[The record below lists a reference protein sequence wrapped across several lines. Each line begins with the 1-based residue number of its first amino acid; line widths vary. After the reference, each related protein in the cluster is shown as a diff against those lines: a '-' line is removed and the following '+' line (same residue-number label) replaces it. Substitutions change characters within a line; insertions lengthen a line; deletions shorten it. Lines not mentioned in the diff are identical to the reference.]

1 MDKPTLHNI
10 LFDLMIK
17 YNYLSVRDINKF
29 LGTKKGTALLKH
41 QIDRLETDEYIQF
54 ISKFIYENL

>member
-10 LFDLMIK
+10 LFNLMIK

-29 LGTKKGTALLKH
+29 LGTRKGTALLKH
-41 QIDRLETDEYIQF
+41 QIERFETSEYIQF